1 MKIETILKII
11 ATMAIFA
18 ILTVIACEIH
28 PVKLPFWGKAL
39 ALFAL
44 CGIWGNKMF

>member
-11 ATMAIFA
+11 ATIAVIAIS
-18 ILTVIACEIH
+18 TVIACEIH
-28 PVKLPFWGKAL
+28 PATVPIWGKAL

-44 CGIWGNKMF
+44 CGIWGKKMF